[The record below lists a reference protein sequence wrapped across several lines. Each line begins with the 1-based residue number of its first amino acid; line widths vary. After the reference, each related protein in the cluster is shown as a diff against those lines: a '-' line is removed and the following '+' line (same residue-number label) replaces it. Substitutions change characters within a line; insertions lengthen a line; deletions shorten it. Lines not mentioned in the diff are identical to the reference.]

1 MKTIY
6 SCSKCGAQ
14 FPKWA
19 GKCIECGAWGTL
31 DKETIIEDERK
42 NKTENLKDV
51 KIDFIDLSKIKNEQV
66 KKIKTGFSCFDKVI
80 GGGLVPSSL
89 VLLGGEPGIGKSTI
103 ISQIINNLSRHGGT
117 GLNTLYVSG
126 EENANSVKSRFDRLG
141 ISSDSVKFLA
151 ENSIETILAGVMKI
165 KPEFLII
172 DSIQTLYTS
181 NVEGDPGGIAQVR
194 ACTVKIMEIARK
206 FNIATLIIS
215 HVNKSGD
222 LAGPKTMEHL
232 VDCVIYLEGD
242 RLHRFRIL
250 KCIKNRFGST
260 DEAAILEMT
269 KSGFKEVI
277 NPSKIYL
284 SSLSPEESGTAITSI
299 IEGNQVLM
307 LELQALVSKTN
318 FGYPKRTASGYDQ
331 KRLELLIAVLQSKL
345 NLNLNLYDVYINLT
359 GGFKVS
365 DRALDLAVAMAI
377 YSSYENKK
385 IMSSSVFFGEVGLSG
400 EIRQIPKTKERIKEA
415 INLGF
420 KNIIIPSFDKNVEI
434 KGAKLNCIK
443 DIKEL
448 KKFLI

>member
-14 FPKWA
+14 FPKWN
-19 GKCIECGAWGTL
+19 GKCLDCGAWGTL
-31 DKETIIEDERK
+31 DKETFIEDERK
-42 NKTENLKDV
+42 SKTENLKDV
-51 KIDFIDLSKIKNEQV
+51 KVDFIDLSKIKNEEL
-66 KKIKTGFSCFDKVI
+66 KKIKTGLIYFDKVI
-80 GGGLVPSSL
+80 GGGLVSSSL
-89 VLLGGEPGIGKSTI
+89 ILLGGEPGIGKSTI
-103 ISQIINNLSRHGGT
+103 ISQIINKN
-117 GLNTLYVSG
+117 LNTLYVSG
-126 EENANSVKSRFDRLG
+126 EENANSVKSRFDRLE
-141 ISSDSVKFLA
+141 IDIKSVKFLA
-151 ENSIETILAGVMKI
+151 ENNIETILAGVIKI
-165 KPEFLII
+165 KPDFLII

-181 NVEGDPGGIAQVR
+181 EVEGDPGGVAQVR

-232 VDCVIYLEGD
+232 VDCVLNLEGD

-250 KCIKNRFGST
+250 KCIKNRFGAT
-260 DEAAILEMT
+260 DESAILEMT
-269 KSGFKEVI
+269 KLGFKEVI

-284 SSLSPEESGTAITSI
+284 SSINPESSGTAITSI

-318 FGYPKRTASGYDQ
+318 FGYPKRTVSGYDQ

-345 NLNLNLYDVYINLT
+345 DLKLNLYDVYINLT

-365 DRALDLAVAMAI
+365 DRALDLAVAMAV

-385 IMSSSVFFGEVGLSG
+385 IINSSVFFGEVGLSG

-415 INLGF
+415 VNLGF
-420 KNIIIPSFDKNVEI
+420 KNIIIPSFDKSVEI

-448 KKFLI
+448 KKFLV